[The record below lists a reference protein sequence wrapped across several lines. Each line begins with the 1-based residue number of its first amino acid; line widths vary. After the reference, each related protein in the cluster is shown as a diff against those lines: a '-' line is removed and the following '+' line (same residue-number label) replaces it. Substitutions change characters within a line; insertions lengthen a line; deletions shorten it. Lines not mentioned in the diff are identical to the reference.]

1 MRRCR
6 GRRATSICWWWTR
19 PRAVRPPLPRR
30 LACASR
36 HSRGFSV
43 PTHATGATLP
53 SVRISL
59 TEEIDVSYERYPVI
73 KQLPDYDFTI
83 LVKGD
88 SMEPEIKSG
97 DELACRVVTDASF
110 IQWGKV
116 HVLDTDQGIV
126 VKRIYDDKDG
136 LKCVSDNPKYL
147 PFTVPKDQLRSVC
160 LVVGLVRF

>member
-1 MRRCR
+1 
-6 GRRATSICWWWTR
+6 
-19 PRAVRPPLPRR
+19 
-30 LACASR
+30 
-36 HSRGFSV
+36 
-43 PTHATGATLP
+43 
-53 SVRISL
+53 
-59 TEEIDVSYERYPVI
+59 
-73 KQLPDYDFTI
+73 
-83 LVKGD
+83 
-88 SMEPEIKSG
+88 MEPEIKSG

>member
-1 MRRCR
+1 M
-6 GRRATSICWWWTR
+6 AWTSLSFLLTQ
-19 PRAVRPPLPRR
+19 RAVFATPIRHARVLTRR
-30 LACASR
+30 HR
-36 HSRGFSV
+36 R
-43 PTHATGATLP
+43 
-53 SVRISL
+53 
-59 TEEIDVSYERYPVI
+59 EIDVSYERYPVI